1 MCSFLGALITNTP
14 SNNTVLIII
23 TGTEEKIGLE
33 IGLVLKLFK
42 EKEIVC
48 GLYIIVVLKKC
59 DLKLLIILMLAQP

>member
-1 MCSFLGALITNTP
+1 MCSFLGVLITNTP

-48 GLYIIVVLKKC
+48 GLYIIVVLKNC
-59 DLKLLIILMLAQP
+59 DLKLLIISKD